1 MKIIDKSVLTFD
13 KNNEPV
19 AKADPGEVM
28 LFKPMDCFSNQVLDE
43 STTIDKINIDEC
55 NPAAGPV
62 YINGAEPGDVLAVE
76 ILDIKVAEQGATV
89 IFPGVGPIVDSCELR
104 TRVIPVKDGV
114 ATFKD
119 VQWKVNPMIGVIG
132 TCPADEVVPCGH
144 IFHLGGNMDS
154 HVITKGTTVYFPVEV
169 EGALLQMGDL
179 HASMGDGE
187 ITGTGIEIPGE
198 ITVNT
203 RLIKQFEL
211 NNPVT
216 EDNDF
221 WYVNTYNV
229 DIGDAIRE
237 GLTEM
242 QRLVSNAYGW
252 DVTDT
257 ALYFTLQADV
267 QVNQS
272 CLDGELGN
280 SMRVAVPKVTNKP
293 PLIK

>member
-1 MKIIDKSVLTFD
+1 M
-13 KNNEPV
+13 
-19 AKADPGEVM
+19 
-28 LFKPMDCFSNQVLDE
+28 
-43 STTIDKINIDEC
+43 
-55 NPAAGPV
+55 
-62 YINGAEPGDVLAVE
+62 
-76 ILDIKVAEQGATV
+76 
-89 IFPGVGPIVDSCELR
+89 
-104 TRVIPVKDGV
+104 
-114 ATFKD
+114 
-119 VQWKVNPMIGVIG
+119 
-132 TCPADEVVPCGH
+132 
-144 IFHLGGNMDS
+144 
-154 HVITKGTTVYFPVEV
+154 ITKGSTVYFPVEV
-169 EGALLQMGDL
+169 AGALLQMGDL

-198 ITVNT
+198 ILVRT

-216 EDNDF
+216 EDKGF

-229 DIGDAIRE
+229 DLGDGIRE
-237 GLTEM
+237 ALTEM

-267 QVNQS
+267 QINQS

-280 SMRVAVPKVTNKP
+280 SIRVAVPKTTTKP

>member
-19 AKADPGEVM
+19 AKAEPGEV
-28 LFKPMDCFSNQVLDE
+28 LKFCPMDCFSNQVLDE
-43 STTIDKINIDEC
+43 NTTIDKIDINEC

-62 YINGAEPGDVLAVE
+62 YIEGAEPGDVLAVD
-76 ILDIKVAEQGATV
+76 ILNIDVAEQGATV

-104 TRVIPVKDGV
+104 TKIIPVKDGV
-114 ATFKD
+114 ATFND
-119 VQWKVNPMIGVIG
+119 VQWQVNPMIGVIG
-132 TCPADEVVPCGH
+132 TCPAGEPIPCGH
-144 IFHLGGNMDS
+144 LFELGGNMDS
-154 HVITKGTTVYFPVEV
+154 HVITKGCTVYLPVEV
-169 EGALLQMGDL
+169 EGGLLQMGDL

-198 ITVNT
+198 IIVKT

-211 NNPVT
+211 NWPAV
-216 EDNDF
+216 EDKDF

-229 DIGDAIRE
+229 DLGQGIRD

-267 QVNQS
+267 QINQS

-280 SMRVAVPKVTNKP
+280 SLRIAVPKVNNKP